1 MRETILQFGTG
12 RFLRG
17 FVDLFVH
24 ETNQGESPAGTVTA
38 VQSTGSERARQ
49 INQAGGR
56 YRLAIRGVSAGQTV
70 DETVEVTS
78 IGRALAAGGNWD
90 EVLAAARSDSL
101 KAVVSNTTEA
111 GLTLGDHDRPDDAPP
126 RSFPAKLLRCLEAR
140 FQANQAPVA
149 ILPCELIENNGQ
161 TLRELVLQQAARWEL
176 PADVVEWIRHGC
188 TWHNTLVDRIVS
200 APNDDDPLAADPL
213 SAVAEPFAQWLIAGR
228 PEVPGLVEH
237 PAVQSVDSVYPYAL
251 RKVRILN
258 GAHTA
263 LVAKALPLGIATVR
277 EAVDDERVGPWLRQL
292 LFEEI
297 VPTVADS
304 VPEAEAFARDA
315 LQRFANP
322 FLDHRL
328 ADIALHHDTKL
339 QTRLAPTCEEYRA
352 TFGRQPPLLSELLD
366 SA

>member
-1 MRETILQFGTG
+1 M
-12 RFLRG
+12 
-17 FVDLFVH
+17 
-24 ETNQGESPAGTVTA
+24 
-38 VQSTGSERARQ
+38 
-49 INQAGGR
+49 
-56 YRLAIRGVSAGQTV
+56 
-70 DETVEVTS
+70 
-78 IGRALAAGGNWD
+78 
-90 EVLAAARSDSL
+90 
-101 KAVVSNTTEA
+101 
-111 GLTLGDHDRPDDAPP
+111 
-126 RSFPAKLLRCLEAR
+126 
-140 FQANQAPVA
+140 
-149 ILPCELIENNGQ
+149 PCELVENNGDR
-161 TLRELVLQQAARWEL
+161 LRDLVLQQAARWEL
-176 PADVVEWIRHGC
+176 PADVIEWIRQGC

-213 SAVAEPFAQWLIAGR
+213 SAVAEPFAEWLIAGK
-228 PEVPGLVEH
+228 PGLAELTAHRAVET
-237 PAVQSVDSVYPYAL
+237 VDDVYPYAL

-277 EAVDDERVGPWLRQL
+277 EAVEDERVGPWLRRL

-304 VPEAEAFARDA
+304 VPEAEAFAHDA

-328 ADIALHHDTKL
+328 ADIALHHETKL